1 MKKYMWML
9 ALLVVFLLP
18 ACGESQ
24 LSLESEEGILTYA
37 ALNPVSSETQRA
49 VDRFNK
55 NHEDVQIEIRDY
67 TDEGGLERLQTE
79 LVLGKVPDIMEMHY
93 FGKSSDRTREV
104 VNGSTASWRYT
115 GNSTLERPADEYWM
129 PYRIMAQ
136 KGYLEDLWPYIE
148 NDPELGRNGVLQAP
162 MKAAEVNGGLYILFM
177 EVRIN
182 TVMGP
187 ESIVGK
193 RYSWTLEELL
203 ETFST
208 MREDSTILRYSATKR
223 DLFFDLLCQSLNK
236 YVDMGTGTCS
246 FDSQDFRDML
256 AFLKC
261 FPDEVDLAD
270 PREEADEA
278 MERVKIGRASCR
290 ERVSWYV

>member
-104 VNGSTASWRYT
+104 VNGSTAS
-115 GNSTLERPADEYWM
+115 
-129 PYRIMAQ
+129 
-136 KGYLEDLWPYIE
+136 
-148 NDPELGRNGVLQAP
+148 
-162 MKAAEVNGGLYILFM
+162 
-177 EVRIN
+177 
-182 TVMGP
+182 
-187 ESIVGK
+187 
-193 RYSWTLEELL
+193 
-203 ETFST
+203 
-208 MREDSTILRYSATKR
+208 
-223 DLFFDLLCQSLNK
+223 
-236 YVDMGTGTCS
+236 
-246 FDSQDFRDML
+246 
-256 AFLKC
+256 
-261 FPDEVDLAD
+261 
-270 PREEADEA
+270 
-278 MERVKIGRASCR
+278 
-290 ERVSWYV
+290 